1 MVATL
6 PDIHLSEGI
15 RLDGIDYI
23 DGISSGFEEGI
34 NRIPVMTCGFHAEDT
49 RGITDVF
56 EDKAHKRICT
66 FVCSCKAKRT
76 ADLFAF
82 VLHSHTT
89 DRTHRSTVEAVS
101 DVPGF
106 LY

>member
-1 MVATL
+1 MIRCLVARAYSPHLEPPLVGVVATL

-56 EDKAHKRICT
+56 EDNSYNISKM
-66 FVCSCKAKRT
+66 
-76 ADLFAF
+76 
-82 VLHSHTT
+82 
-89 DRTHRSTVEAVS
+89 
-101 DVPGF
+101 
-106 LY
+106 